1 MSNAGKVSEA
11 AEASKTAG
19 ISEAT
24 DKLIQINDLTKYF
37 VTSRLG
43 RRKSEVRAVDGVNLS
58 IAYGQTLGLV
68 GESGCG
74 KSTLSRLILRLIP
87 ATAGQVL
94 LKGTDILGL
103 SAREL
108 REVRQRIQMVF
119 QNPYTSLSP
128 RMRIYDAVKAPLDVL
143 SRGNEQAKSAR
154 VREVF
159 EMVGLQEAYL
169 YRYPHEFSGGQRQ
182 RIAIARAL
190 VTNPEF
196 IICDEPVSALDV
208 SVRAQVL
215 NLLSEIQA
223 QQGISF
229 LFISHDLS
237 VVHHIAHN
245 VAVMYLGAIVEV
257 ATKRDLYDHPLHPY
271 TNALLSSVLQPLG
284 ERRYGEVILQG
295 EVPSPTDVPQGCRF
309 SPRCPWV
316 QERCTQTE
324 PALRDVGLGHL
335 VACHGVGEDA
345 GYYERVP
352 QDSDVRI

>member
-1 MSNAGKVSEA
+1 VDARGNE
-11 AEASKTAG
+11 
-19 ISEAT
+19 
-24 DKLIQINDLTKYF
+24 LIEIRGLAKHF

-43 RRKSEVRAVDGVNLS
+43 RRKSEVRAVDGVDLS
-58 IAYGQTLGLV
+58 VARGQTLGLV

-87 ATAGQVL
+87 ATAGRVL
-94 LKGTDILGL
+94 LDGTDILSL

-108 REVRQRIQMVF
+108 RDVRQRIQMVF

-143 SRGNEQAKSAR
+143 NRDKEQTKLAR

-159 EMVGLQEAYL
+159 EMVGLQEEYL

-182 RIAIARAL
+182 RVAIARAL

-245 VAVMYLGAIVEV
+245 VAVMYLGTIVEV
-257 ATKRDLYDHPLHPY
+257 AVKRDLYDNPLHPY
-271 TNALLSSVLQPLG
+271 TKALLSSVLQPLG
-284 ERRYGEVILQG
+284 ERRYEEVILGG
-295 EVPSPTDVPQGCRF
+295 EVPSPTDVPSGCRF
-309 SPRCPWV
+309 STRCPWA

-324 PALRDVGLGHL
+324 PTLRDVGSGHL
-335 VACHGVGEDA
+335 VACHSVGEGA
-345 GYYERVP
+345 GYYEHVS
-352 QDSDVRI
+352 QSSDIHI